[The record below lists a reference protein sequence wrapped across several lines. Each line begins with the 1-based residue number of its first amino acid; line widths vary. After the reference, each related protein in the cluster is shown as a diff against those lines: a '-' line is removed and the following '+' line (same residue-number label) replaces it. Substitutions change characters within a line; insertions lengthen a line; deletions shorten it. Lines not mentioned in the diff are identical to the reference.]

1 MLLNVVVIITII
13 VMTTT
18 RCHYYYDSDVNIP
31 LIKLTFFANE
41 IVTDNGV
48 KIKLCEE
55 SGARIFVIYNM
66 RKRFNHIAA
75 HGIAATLQRFV
86 NVKKRR

>member
-1 MLLNVVVIITII
+1 
-13 VMTTT
+13 MTTT
-18 RCHYYYDSDVNIP
+18 RCHYYYDSDVNTP

-41 IVTDNGV
+41 IVIDNGV

-66 RKRFNHIAA
+66 RKRFNHIVG
-75 HGIAATLQRFV
+75 HGIDATLQRFV

>member
-1 MLLNVVVIITII
+1 
-13 VMTTT
+13 MTTT
-18 RCHYYYDSDVNIP
+18 RCHYYYDSDVNTPI
-31 LIKLTFFANE
+31 IKLTVFANE
-41 IVTDNGV
+41 IVIDNGV

-55 SGARIFVIYNM
+55 SGARIFVVYNM
-66 RKRFNHIAA
+66 RKRFNHMAV